1 MSDEEKEDAAK
12 KKKSVRVRAPP
23 ALDFAALFPEL
34 PPDAPATLEIGFG
47 LGDSLVEMATKF
59 PRERFLGAE
68 VHKPGIGAALRKLRS
83 FGIENVRVS
92 AWTRSGCSATSCP
105 TTRSR
110 TSACTSRTPGRTSK
124 ATGAS

>member
-1 MSDEEKEDAAK
+1 MKKRRRRK
-12 KKKSVRVRAPP
+12 KKKKKRPRPRAP

-68 VHKPGIGAALRKLRS
+68 VHKP
-83 FGIENVRVS
+83 E
-92 AWTRSGCSATSCP
+92 
-105 TTRSR
+105 
-110 TSACTSRTPGRTSK
+110 
-124 ATGAS
+124 